1 MSRTVVMIVLML
13 VAWAGG
19 CSQKSSELSESHDA
33 LGELKRGNLR
43 FSENHP
49 AHPHEG
55 AARRRETS
63 LGGQHPFAVVVAC
76 SDSRVPVELLFDQ
89 GIGDLFV
96 IRVAGNVC
104 GDDELGSIEYA
115 VEHFGVRL
123 VVILGHSHCGAVE
136 AAVGCT
142 NERDHVNQILKRISP
157 AVEAARRAD
166 PSLDGEELVAA
177 SVRQNVFHSMEELL
191 KEAEEVRERVG
202 EARVDVVGAVYDLS
216 TARVE
221 WLGPHPN
228 QGELAPHTAH

>member
-1 MSRTVVMIVLML
+1 MSRAIGMAVVVL
-13 VAWAGG
+13 VGWVGG
-19 CSQKSSELSESHDA
+19 CAQTTADLSDSRDA
-33 LGELKRGNLR
+33 LGALKKGNLR

-55 AARRRETS
+55 AARLRETS
-63 LGGQHPFAVVVAC
+63 AGGQHPFAVVVAC

-104 GDDELGSIEYA
+104 GEDELGSIEYA
-115 VEHFGVRL
+115 VEHIGVQL
-123 VVILGHSHCGAVE
+123 VVILGHSHCGAVG
-136 AAVGCT
+136 AAVECT
-142 NERDHVNQILKRISP
+142 NERNHVNQILNRISP

-166 PSLDGEELVAA
+166 PSLEGEELVAA
-177 SVRQNVFHSMEELL
+177 SVRQNVLHTMEELL

-202 EARVDVVGAVYDLS
+202 EGQVEVVGAVYDLA

-221 WLGPHPN
+221 WLGPHP
-228 QGELAPHTAH
+228 QQEEFAPHTSH